1 MATMRSR
8 PSKKD
13 LAEFR
18 NRAATRCAVS
28 RRRRGAPWAGAP
40 PDGPQGRVV
49 DVAVAD
55 DDGEGVEHERDGDAE
70 EEADEE
76 GVAVRVAAA
85 LQPRPA
91 AEGGEGGVARD
102 GGVDRVPQ
110 VQVLALDLLDELA
123 AQEGKVEEERH
134 RGAARG
140 GRVVVGGEGDP
151 ALVNGDEELGGC

>member
-1 MATMRSR
+1 M
-8 PSKKD
+8 
-13 LAEFR
+13 
-18 NRAATRCAVS
+18 
-28 RRRRGAPWAGAP
+28 
-40 PDGPQGRVV
+40 
-49 DVAVAD
+49 
-55 DDGEGVEHERDGDAE
+55 
-70 EEADEE
+70 
-76 GVAVRVAAA
+76 RVAAA

-151 ALVNGDEELGGC
+151 ALVNGDEEVVPVPAVAVLIVLLQDFDQRLPVSLHV